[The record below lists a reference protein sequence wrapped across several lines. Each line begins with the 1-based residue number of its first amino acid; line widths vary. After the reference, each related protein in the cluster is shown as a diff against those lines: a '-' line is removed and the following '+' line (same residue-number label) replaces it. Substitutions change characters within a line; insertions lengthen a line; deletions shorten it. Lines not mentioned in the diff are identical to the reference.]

1 MYRKKVDFLFILKIL
16 IIEFI
21 FFLIGKKIVI
31 FWIRLENIV
40 NVGVI
45 EIVFIY
51 FVDWVVGDVVVIVII
66 NYRYRQQETEQYII
80 VFVLVDKRILILE

>member
-1 MYRKKVDFLFILKIL
+1 MYRKKVDFWFILKIL

-31 FWIRLENIV
+31 FWICLENIV

-51 FVDWVVGDVVVIVII
+51 FVDWVIGDVVVIVII
-66 NYRYRQQETEQYII
+66 NYRYC
-80 VFVLVDKRILILE
+80 

>member
-66 NYRYRQQETEQYII
+66 NYRYR
-80 VFVLVDKRILILE
+80 

>member
-1 MYRKKVDFLFILKIL
+1 M
-16 IIEFI
+16 
-21 FFLIGKKIVI
+21 I
-31 FWIRLENIV
+31 FWICLENIV

-66 NYRYRQQETEQYII
+66 NYRYR
-80 VFVLVDKRILILE
+80 

>member
-1 MYRKKVDFLFILKIL
+1 MIYIKDFNNRIY
-16 IIEFI
+16 

-66 NYRYRQQETEQYII
+66 NYRYR
-80 VFVLVDKRILILE
+80 

>member
-1 MYRKKVDFLFILKIL
+1 M
-16 IIEFI
+16 
-21 FFLIGKKIVI
+21 I

-66 NYRYRQQETEQYII
+66 NYRYR
-80 VFVLVDKRILILE
+80 

>member
-1 MYRKKVDFLFILKIL
+1 MIYIKDFNNRIY
-16 IIEFI
+16 

-45 EIVFIY
+45 EIVYIY

-66 NYRYRQQETEQYII
+66 NYRYC
-80 VFVLVDKRILILE
+80 